1 MHDIYY
7 IASKLA
13 SCKGLPYNKKGC
25 FNQKKINEVKLW
37 NVI

>member
-7 IASKLA
+7 TGSDLA
-13 SCKGLPYNKKGC
+13 SCNGLPYNKKGC

-37 NVI
+37 IVI

>member
-7 IASKLA
+7 TGSDLA
-13 SCKGLPYNKKGC
+13 SCNGLTYNEKGC

-37 NVI
+37 IVI